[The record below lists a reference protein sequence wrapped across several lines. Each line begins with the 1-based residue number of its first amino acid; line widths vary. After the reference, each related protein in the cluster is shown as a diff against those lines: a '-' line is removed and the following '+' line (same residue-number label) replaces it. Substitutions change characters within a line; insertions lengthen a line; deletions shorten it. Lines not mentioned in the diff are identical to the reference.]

1 MLMQT
6 ESGRGEAEVL
16 TVSFGMS
23 QKIWGIPGFH
33 DARSNH
39 HTIGDVSPAC
49 LACLTNSQTTSK
61 SSICRN
67 RLNSDSACWAQSLQ
81 LRAVTPEILV
91 KTNAMVNY
99 RNEREKGYDG
109 YDVCELTATF
119 SSRIARPVEHI
130 DADGRSAGPDSRR
143 WTTSA
148 GYALDKIANR

>member
-1 MLMQT
+1 
-6 ESGRGEAEVL
+6 
-16 TVSFGMS
+16 MS

-61 SSICRN
+61 SSICRD

-99 RNEREKGYDG
+99 RNERKKGYEG

-119 SSRIARPVEHI
+119 SSRIAARLSI
-130 DADGRSAGPDSRR
+130 WMLMGGQSAGPDSRR